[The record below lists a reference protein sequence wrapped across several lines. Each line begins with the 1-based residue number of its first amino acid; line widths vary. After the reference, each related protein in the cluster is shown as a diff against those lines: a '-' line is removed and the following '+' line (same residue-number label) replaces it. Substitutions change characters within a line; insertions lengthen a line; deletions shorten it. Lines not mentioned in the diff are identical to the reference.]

1 VIRTCDGTD
10 PNLTREIPATE
21 YDAARHNLSPW
32 NQSAKPGTVIIQ
44 CSCGLRFDDVDR
56 TVIYPHHPTGG
67 VGRAGLGRPQV
78 ITRGRQHENDQMH
91 PRQVRYA

>member
-32 NQSAKPGTVIIQ
+32 NSSAKPGIVVIQ
-44 CSCGLRFDDVDR
+44 CACGLRFDDVKR
-56 TVIYPHHPTGG
+56 MVIYPHVRVGG
-67 VGRAGLGRPQV
+67 TV
-78 ITRGRQHENDQMH
+78 IITQGRQYEDGPVQ
-91 PRQVRYA
+91 PRQIRYA